1 VSVVAALH
9 FYPVKSCRGVGL
21 ERATLEARGLRHDRR
36 WMLVDDEGRFLT
48 QREEPRLALVGA
60 AVDDGALVLSAP
72 GRAALRVPLV
82 PTAGSA
88 PRRRVRVWKS
98 EVEAVDLGPRAASWM
113 AEWLGRSASLV
124 HMPDDARRAVNPEYA
139 REGDIVS
146 FADGYPLLVVSE
158 SSLEDLAARLGRPI
172 PMNRFRPN
180 VVVRGFPPWAEDGWR
195 RIRIGAIPM
204 RVCKPSARCV
214 VTTVD
219 QSTGE
224 RGDEPLRTLA
234 TFRKQDGGVMFGQN
248 CAPDALGEIAVGD
261 AVTIES

>member
-1 VSVVAALH
+1 VRVSSLH
-9 FYPVKSCRGVGL
+9 FYPVKSCRGVDI

-36 WMLVDDEGRFLT
+36 WMLVDDEGVFVT
-48 QREEPRLALVGA
+48 QREEPRLARVET
-60 AVDDGALVLSAP
+60 AVEDGAIV
-72 GRAALRVPLV
+72 LRVPGREALRLPV
-82 PTAGSA
+82 ATTNADA

-98 EVEAVDLGPRAASWM
+98 EVDAVDGGPQAAAWM
-113 AEWLGRSASLV
+113 TEWLGRSASLV

-158 SSLEDLAARLGRPI
+158 SSLEDLGARLGRPV

-180 VVVRGFPPWAEDGWR
+180 VVVRGSAPWAEDGWR

-204 RVCKPSARCV
+204 RVCKPCPRCV

-219 QSTGE
+219 QSTSE
-224 RGDEPLRTLA
+224 RGDEPLRVLA

-248 CAPDALGEIAVGD
+248 CAHDALGEIAVGD
-261 AVTIES
+261 SVTIEA